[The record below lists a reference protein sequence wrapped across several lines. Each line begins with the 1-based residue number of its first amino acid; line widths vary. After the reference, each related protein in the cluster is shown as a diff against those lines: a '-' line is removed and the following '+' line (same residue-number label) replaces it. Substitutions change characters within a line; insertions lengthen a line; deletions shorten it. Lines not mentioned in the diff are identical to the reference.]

1 MKILITEEQYEMLFN
16 PEFWL
21 RRNYSHVE
29 NELKET
35 MSDTSYKICRYDTY
49 EEFESYFFS
58 SFMDGLH
65 PYYYDVFNLDY
76 LGLQS
81 TLTDM
86 FYVECTEFDFKYYSR
101 IITMLVPPY
110 NRTCP
115 EPESHSVR

>member
-76 LGLQS
+76 IGLES

-86 FYVECTEFDFKYYSR
+86 FYVECTEFYFEGKE
-101 IITMLVPPY
+101 L
-110 NRTCP
+110 C
-115 EPESHSVR
+115 